1 MHEWRPLVRLAI
13 RRQVD
18 PLRELVSPD
27 RFRIGLGQ
35 FHAALEPGGA
45 VVTLADPEIR
55 TDAQCIDENIVVG
68 KDDEGAIVGRVF
80 QARRE
85 ASCPVEGPFILHEQI
100 RTSGG
105 EIRRSQRTSTALLD
119 NASLDPW

>member
-1 MHEWRPLVRLAI
+1 MHEWRPLLRLAI

-35 FHAALEPGGA
+35 FHEALESCGA

-55 TDAQCIDENIVVG
+55 PDAQCIYENIIVG
-68 KDDEGAIVGRVF
+68 KDDEGAIVGRVS

-85 ASCPVEGPFILHEQI
+85 ASCPVERSLILQEEI
-100 RTSGG
+100 STSGG
-105 EIRRSQRTSTALLD
+105 EIRRSRRSSTALLD
-119 NASLDPW
+119 NENPDSW